1 MNKYKVEIKEV
12 LKKEIIL
19 EAETPKDALDFLEK
33 VYFKSNILTFDD
45 RDIETVETEVLEENG
60 EKIKEK
66 YENFEEENSENEELY
81 ETDLEEIDAR
91 LDDIDDILFEIK
103 NSENYIDDKMNFMKE
118 ITENTAK
125 NLEEFNENFE
135 QTIIPNFIEICEKT
149 VKNAK
154 KKTTKKAT
162 KTSKK

>member
-19 EAETPKDALDFLEK
+19 EAETPQDALDFLEK
-33 VYFKSNILTFDD
+33 VYFKSNILNFDD
-45 RDIETVETEVLEENG
+45 KDIETVETEVLEENG
-60 EKIKEK
+60 EKIKDKCEN
-66 YENFEEENSENEELY
+66 YEDENCENEEFY
-81 ETDLEEIDAR
+81 GTDLEEIDAR

-103 NSENYIDDKMNFMKE
+103 KSENYIDDKMNTIKE
-118 ITENTAK
+118 ITENTEK

-149 VKNAK
+149 IKNAK
-154 KKTTKKAT
+154 KKTAKKTT